1 MAEVHPTARNDPH
14 AERVRRYSAL
24 VRERGYV
31 FDDDEPTP
39 AEVEA
44 ERARRWFPRDAED
57 DD

>member
-14 AERVRRYSAL
+14 AERVRRYAAL
-24 VRERGYV
+24 IQSRGWLW
-31 FDDDEPTP
+31 DEPTP
-39 AEVEA
+39 AEVED